1 MELLSHIW
9 QSSNLDNFINRE
21 VTTTI
26 TLKNEEKVALFLRNR
41 YFLYIRGGIND
52 VFGKYNW

>member
-1 MELLSHIW
+1 MNAPFVYGRIAT
-9 QSSNLDNFINRE
+9 DKNFINRE
-21 VTTTI
+21 VTATI
-26 TLKNEEKVALFLRNR
+26 TLKNEEKFALFLRNR